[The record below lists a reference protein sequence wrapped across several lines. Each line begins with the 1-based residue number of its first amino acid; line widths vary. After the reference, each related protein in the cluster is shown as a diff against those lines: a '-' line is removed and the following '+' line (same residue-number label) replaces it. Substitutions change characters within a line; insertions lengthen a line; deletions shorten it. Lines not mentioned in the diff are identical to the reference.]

1 MIIRLN
7 DITVALTESF
17 LIKIKEYTQDIGKKE
32 SGGILLGGYI
42 QEQNKYVITEA
53 SVPNGNDKR
62 GPAFFI
68 RDYKRAQKI
77 IDKCWSESEGTIN
90 YLGEWHTHGC
100 KNPQPSITD
109 KELLKMIISDESNVW
124 NEIFMLILGRNNTFY
139 LGMADVNSEGVIIA
153 EIIVKEDGHAHV
165 LN

>member
-7 DITVALTESF
+7 DITVELTESF

-68 RDYKRAQKI
+68 RDYKREQNI
-77 IDKCWSESEGTIN
+77 IDKCLSES
-90 YLGEWHTHGC
+90 
-100 KNPQPSITD
+100 
-109 KELLKMIISDESNVW
+109 
-124 NEIFMLILGRNNTFY
+124 
-139 LGMADVNSEGVIIA
+139 
-153 EIIVKEDGHAHV
+153 
-165 LN
+165 

>member
-7 DITVALTESF
+7 DITVELTESF

-90 YLGEWHTHGC
+90 YLGEWHTQVTI
-100 KNPQPSITD
+100 K
-109 KELLKMIISDESNVW
+109 
-124 NEIFMLILGRNNTFY
+124 
-139 LGMADVNSEGVIIA
+139 
-153 EIIVKEDGHAHV
+153 
-165 LN
+165 